1 MTRKTIDF
9 LILEAGCLIY
19 VADRGFGGYP
29 LGEFHEF
36 FGGVKG
42 LQTLT
47 ENGAVIAGSLYQD
60 DGYNVRVVFGD
71 LTEQEDQEWTSRIA
85 WKLKLDSGQ
94 MVVSGVCDED
104 LEETIEDFPIAEDG
118 GEYDLG
124 AFVEVPPG
132 EYAVSIHS
140 YPPGDLAGGWMRIEN
155 KGSFRETF
163 GRDTEIPYEKPV
175 DYFNRT
181 RPGETP
187 RDWIKDGWE
196 NANFLGFVIQLTP
209 LTAEP
214 RPLRFEDDGCTAWEY
229 RKPAICP
236 VGIELASSD

>member
-1 MTRKTIDF
+1 MTRRAIDF

-29 LGEFHEF
+29 AGEFHEF

-42 LQTLT
+42 LRTLT
-47 ENGAVIAGSLYQD
+47 EKGAVIAGSLYQD

-71 LTEQEDQEWTSRIA
+71 LTEQEDLEWTSRIA
-85 WKLKLDSGQ
+85 WKLELDSGQ

-104 LEETIEDFPIAEDG
+104 LEETMEEFPTAEDG

-124 AFVEVPPG
+124 TFVEVPPG
-132 EYAVSIHS
+132 KYAVAIYS
-140 YPPGDLAGGWMRIEN
+140 YPPGDLAGGWMRLE
-155 KGSFRETF
+155 KRGFFRETF
-163 GRDTEIPYEKPV
+163 GRDSEIPFEKPI
-175 DYFNRT
+175 DYFTRT
-181 RPGETP
+181 RPGEIP

-196 NANFLGFVIQLTP
+196 DANFLGFVIQLTP
-209 LTAEP
+209 LAAEP
-214 RPLRFEDDGCTAWEY
+214 PPLRFEEDGCAGWEY

-236 VGIELASSD
+236 VGIELESRD